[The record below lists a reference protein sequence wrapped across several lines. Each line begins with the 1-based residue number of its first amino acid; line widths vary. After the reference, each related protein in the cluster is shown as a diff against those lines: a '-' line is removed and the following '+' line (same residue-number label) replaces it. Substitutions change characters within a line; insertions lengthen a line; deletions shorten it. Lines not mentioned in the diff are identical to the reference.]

1 MPQLDPSSFSSQI
14 FWLTI
19 CFIALYVL
27 LARKLLPRVQSVLT
41 LRADTINSD
50 IEEARRMKAD
60 AELAKEHYEK
70 ALVHARARSQAM
82 LSETQA
88 EIAARAAKRQAELD
102 GEIEKKVVQSQ
113 ADIATATKSVMG
125 KISAVASEMA
135 IAISSAVT
143 GHKPDAKAADAA
155 VATLIKEK
163 GL

>member
-41 LRADTINSD
+41 LRADIIGND
-50 IEEARRMKAD
+50 IEQARRMKAD

-70 ALVHARARSQAM
+70 ALVHARIRCQAM

-88 EIAARAAKRQAELD
+88 EITARAAKRQAELD
-102 GEIEKKVVQSQ
+102 AEIEKKVGDSQ
-113 ADIATATKSVMG
+113 VAIKAATHSVMG
-125 KISAVASEMA
+125 RLSATAAEVA
-135 IAISSAVT
+135 IAISDAVVN
-143 GHKPDAKAADAA
+143 HKPDAKTVDA
-155 VATLIKEK
+155 VVTTLIKER
-163 GL
+163 GV